1 MRQIRILYVEDDPDI
16 AQIGLL
22 ALRIDPTI
30 DVRLAMD
37 GTEALRILRD
47 RGPWRP
53 ELLLLDVMMPGLSGL
68 DVLDM
73 LAADGDGD
81 RIQVVLMTARISEG
95 DLHLYRTR
103 GALGILPK
111 PFNPLSLADDVL
123 GLLSQAVL
131 R

>member
-1 MRQIRILYVEDDPDI
+1 MRQVRILYVEDDPDI

-22 ALRIDPTI
+22 VLRLDPTI

-37 GTEALRILRD
+37 GTEALRMLRD

-53 ELLLLDVMMPGLSGL
+53 QLLLLDVMMPGLSGL

-81 RIQVVLMTARISEG
+81 RIQVVLMTARISEA
-95 DLHLYRTR
+95 DLRHYRER
-103 GALGILPK
+103 GAIGAIAK

-123 GLLSQAVL
+123 ALLRQTAL